1 MGAKRTNSKPRQAT
15 RNKPTGQ
22 AKASQPDQTEKLL
35 EDWCDVFAD
44 IINVLVY
51 GGEKRVEEKHLV
63 DGPTASRYKAA
74 AGPYHEKDR
83 DICKEDIRGKVHFAV
98 WGLENQTDI
107 CRIMPVRCMGY
118 DYSAYERI
126 IKRLQ
131 AENKQDGNEAKYTE
145 GLRQGQTLWP
155 VVTIVLYFGI
165 KKWDAPT
172 TLWEL
177 AHVPDELKPFVPN
190 YHINLVQVAF
200 LDDDVIQKFTS
211 DFQTIAKFFCA
222 KRLGKEKEIMYN
234 DQRAWDHVAE
244 MLEFFHTF
252 TGDKRYREYKAFL
265 IERSRKG
272 EVKMCT
278 LLDAFEKQG
287 IEQGLEKGL
296 EKGIPIG
303 HYQMADRYADINHTS
318 VEDAMKRLGFSDK
331 EKAGYYAWKT
341 TAKNRKTK
349 RNKRRTA

>member
-1 MGAKRTNSKPRQAT
+1 MYTKKSKSQT
-15 RNKPTGQ
+15 
-22 AKASQPDQTEKLL
+22 SQPDQTEKLL

-51 GGEKRVEEKHLV
+51 GGERRVEEKYLV

-83 DICKEDIRGKVHFAV
+83 DICKEDIRSKVHFAV

-118 DYSAYERI
+118 DYAAYEWI

-155 VVTIVLYFGI
+155 VVTLVLYFGF

-177 AHVPDELKPFVPN
+177 VHVPDELKPFVPN

-200 LDDDVIQKFTS
+200 LEDDVIQKFSS
-211 DFQTIAKFFCA
+211 DFQTIAKFFRA
-222 KRLGKEKEIMYN
+222 KRLGNDKEVMYN
-234 DQRAWDHVAE
+234 DQRKWIHVSE

-278 LLDAFEKQG
+278 LLDEFEKEGLEKGLKQG
-287 IEQGLEKGL
+287 IEQGILIGKYQSAEK
-296 EKGIPIG
+296 
-303 HYQMADRYADINHTS
+303 YAKKNRTT
-318 VEDAMKRLGFSDK
+318 VENAMEQLDFSDE
-331 EKAGYYAWKT
+331 EKAGYAAFKSDQET
-341 TAKNRKTK
+341 
-349 RNKRRTA
+349 